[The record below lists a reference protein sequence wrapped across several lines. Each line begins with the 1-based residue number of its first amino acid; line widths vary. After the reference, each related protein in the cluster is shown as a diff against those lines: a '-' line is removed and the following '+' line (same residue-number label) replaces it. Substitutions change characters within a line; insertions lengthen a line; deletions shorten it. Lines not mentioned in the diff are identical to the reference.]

1 MGANANEQRLRR
13 IYNEFTNP
21 TDFTSRKRWY
31 AVPPYKKGENW
42 KILNEQGEI
51 VAWFEMREDCLK
63 VVDTM
68 NKSDL
73 L

>member
-1 MGANANEQRLRR
+1 MNEKVIIRGTKFN
-13 IYNEFTNP
+13 IEKGV
-21 TDFTSRKRWY
+21 TSNRWY

-42 KILNEQGEI
+42 KILNEGGEI

-68 NKSDL
+68 NEKYA
-73 L
+73 

>member
-1 MGANANEQRLRR
+1 MENKSKFRTEK
-13 IYNEFTNP
+13 EV
-21 TDFTSRKRWY
+21 TSNRWY

-42 KILNEQGEI
+42 KILNESGEI

-68 NKSDL
+68 NEKYA
-73 L
+73 